1 MSGVAGTHMF
11 KHTRATI
18 VVSQTTNVFH
28 FAGIRPIDMHP
39 GVLYG
44 VVSFGERAEH
54 STGHSPQARPML
66 LEPVCQ
72 ARHALLVFVPL
83 GRMMR

>member
-28 FAGIRPIDMHP
+28 FAGIRPIDMYP

-54 STGHSPQARPML
+54 STGHSPQGGR
-66 LEPVCQ
+66 CSSNRS
-72 ARHALLVFVPL
+72 ARHGTLYSFSSHS
-83 GRMMR
+83 GE